1 MSASLSLSLIRHRLA
16 EAHAGLRASAFVL
29 AAVVT
34 LGCVALLARMADREY
49 FDATVAQAEDNL
61 AAAYHYVTGPRLP

>member
-1 MSASLSLSLIRHRLA
+1 MSASMSLSLIRHRLS
-16 EAHAGLRASAFVL
+16 EAHAGLRAGAFVL
-29 AAVVT
+29 ATVVT

-49 FDATVAQAEDNL
+49 FDATVVQAEDHL

>member
-1 MSASLSLSLIRHRLA
+1 MSASLSISLIRHRLA
-16 EAHAGLRASAFVL
+16 EAHAGLRTASFML

-34 LGCVALLARMADREY
+34 LGCVVLLARMADKEY
-49 FDATVAQAEDNL
+49 FDAVVVQAEDNL